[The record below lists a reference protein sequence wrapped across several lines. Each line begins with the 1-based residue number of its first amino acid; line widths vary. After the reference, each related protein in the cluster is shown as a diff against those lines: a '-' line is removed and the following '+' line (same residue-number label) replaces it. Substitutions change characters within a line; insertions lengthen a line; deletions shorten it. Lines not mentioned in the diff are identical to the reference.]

1 MYYPRAS
8 VSLTT
13 DKSRVKYKC
22 YPPNRSNIRF
32 FIYFQHLANKMD
44 ADINDVLNY
53 KTICLTTEIGRLNFR
68 ISPSEIKLLEKDSSR
83 QISKPKTTNYEEEDI
98 WEDFVDEDEEVN
110 IQEKNGQF
118 MLEMGVPK

>member
-1 MYYPRAS
+1 
-8 VSLTT
+8 
-13 DKSRVKYKC
+13 
-22 YPPNRSNIRF
+22 
-32 FIYFQHLANKMD
+32 MD

-53 KTICLTTEIGRLNFR
+53 KTISLTTEIGRLNFR

-98 WEDFVDEDEEVN
+98 WEDFVDEDEDVN

-118 MLEMGVPK
+118 VLEMGVPK

>member
-1 MYYPRAS
+1 
-8 VSLTT
+8 
-13 DKSRVKYKC
+13 
-22 YPPNRSNIRF
+22 
-32 FIYFQHLANKMD
+32 MD

-53 KTICLTTEIGRLNFR
+53 KTISLTTEICRLNFR

-118 MLEMGVPK
+118 VLEMGVPK